1 MNASRVNLTNLV
13 KQRRLLN
20 IRQKLL
26 LDEKR
31 LLAQLHKPG
40 DSEFHVAVKIKS
52 ILHILRR
59 IMEDPE
65 PPNVLFKNIRGRI
78 NGLQILKKGVPNR
91 PRSTSGTPRL
101 HTNNR
106 QQNALHS

>member
-20 IRQKLL
+20 IRQQLR

-52 ILHILRR
+52 ILRLLSR
-59 IMEDPE
+59 IMKDPE
-65 PPNVLFKNIRGRI
+65 PPNVLFTNIRGRI
-78 NGLQILKKGVPNR
+78 NGLQLLKKRVPNVWD
-91 PRSTSGTPRL
+91 TFFE
-101 HTNNR
+101 
-106 QQNALHS
+106 